1 LLRLKVQNKII
12 AIVKIISAANRIL
25 KIKPGILIIYQL
37 DHITQALV
45 KLKIK
50 VLNLFLARAKIILGS
65 VSLKED
71 LESIQTKYKMIPH

>member
-1 LLRLKVQNKII
+1 MLRLKVQNKII

-65 VSLKED
+65 ASLKED